1 MSGPFKMKGFP
12 VQQGTASYKSAT
24 PYQSAFKALDDEGNW
39 HYLSKERPELHS
51 LLKGTT
57 NISEAK
63 KIVKDHGLRWKT
75 FNDKYQI
82 PRRDA
87 LTGEFLTD
95 WSGKT
100 LKKEEEPVERKTI
113 KGSVQSIKEGAQLV
127 KEKKAEF
134 FENNP
139 DATKIEWLKYKQE
152 NMKNW

>member
-12 VQQGTASYKSAT
+12 VQQGTATNKSAT

-63 KIVKDHGLRWKT
+63 KIVKDHGLSWKT

-82 PRRDA
+82 PRRDM

-100 LKKEEEPVERKTI
+100 IEAKKEEPKYAGKYKEQKT
-113 KGSVQSIKEGAQLV
+113 
-127 KEKKAEF
+127 EF
-134 FENNP
+134 YKNNP
-139 DATKIEWLKYKQE
+139 DATIKDWLNYKDE